1 MARRKLLLDAV
12 RRETPLILPL
22 AHDALSARLIQRAG
36 FQAFA
41 IGGSAMLASRYAL
54 PDLGIAALGEMVAG
68 ARDIAGANDLP
79 FVMDGDDGY
88 GDVKSIRQMVRLY
101 GELGVGGMVLEDQL
115 RFGKQPGDNASKGVA
130 TIEEME
136 RKIRAARDAREHAEP
151 LIIARCDSRPIEGL
165 DGAMRRCERYL
176 AAGAEGVFIP
186 GLRDAAEIG
195 RVGAAFR
202 GAQLMLALVDGSQT
216 PWLPPQELGRLG
228 FTMISYPGATMLR
241 AVAAVADGLAELRQA
256 SIGGEMKAFD
266 RHVEARKTLDDAV
279 ELGVWRAFE
288 GKHAVG

>member
-1 MARRKLLLDAV
+1 MARRPQLLNALH
-12 RRETPLILPL
+12 RETPLILPL

-68 ARDIAGANDLP
+68 ARDIAGASDLP

-88 GDVKSIRQMVRLY
+88 GDVKSIRQMMRLY
-101 GELGVGGMVLEDQL
+101 GELGVGGMVLEDQM
-115 RFGKQPGDNASKGVA
+115 RFGKQPGDSTSKGVA
-130 TIEEME
+130 PIEEVE
-136 RKIRAARDAREHAEP
+136 RKIRAARDARDGSEP
-151 LIIARCDSRPIEGL
+151 LIIARSDSRPIEGL
-165 DGAMRRCERYL
+165 DGALRRCERYL

-186 GLRDAAEIG
+186 GLRDPVEIA

-202 GAQLMLALVDGSQT
+202 GTQVMLALVDGSQT

-228 FTMISYPGATMLR
+228 YTMISYPGATMLR
-241 AVAAVADGLAELRQA
+241 AVAAVADGLAELRRG
-256 SIGGEMKAFD
+256 SVGGTMKVFD

-288 GKHAVG
+288 GKHSVG